1 MPGLQLGL
9 GFGHPF
15 TRDIAKETVPEEK
28 WVHPSF
34 RRTNILMTGLWVG
47 IFLIMT
53 ISYVVSL
60 PLLAEA
66 LFLPNA
72 FPQRF
77 KDSLLNTLT

>member
-9 GFGHPF
+9 VLGHPF
-15 TRDIAKETVPEEK
+15 TSDIAKETVPEDK

-53 ISYVVSL
+53 ISYVVSM
-60 PLLAEA
+60 P
-66 LFLPNA
+66 
-72 FPQRF
+72 FP
-77 KDSLLNTLT
+77 S